1 MAGLATLLDEIR
13 ACTLCAAHLPNPPK
27 PVLRAMEGARLL
39 IVGQAPGRRVHET
52 GIPWNDA
59 SGDNLRRWLQ
69 MSREQFYDASRIAI
83 IPTGFCYPGKGRH
96 GDLPPRPEC
105 APLWHP
111 RLLAA
116 LPDIRL
122 ILLVGSH
129 AQAFYL
135 GSRRKHTLA
144 DTVQAFREYLPQFLP
159 LPHPSPRNRLWLKR
173 HPWFEEEVIP
183 ELRVRAHQVLNFLPD
198 AHTKD

>member
-1 MAGLATLLDEIR
+1 MHTLAELLAEVR
-13 ACTLCAAHLPNPPK
+13 ACTVCEAYLPNPPK
-27 PVLRAMEGARLL
+27 PVLLAGEGARLL
-39 IVGQAPGRRVHET
+39 IVGQAPGQRVHET
-52 GIPWNDA
+52 GIPWNDP
-59 SGDNLRRWLQ
+59 SGDNLRSWLA
-69 MSREQFYDASRIAI
+69 MSREEFYDIRHIAL
-83 IPTGFCYPGKGRH
+83 IPTAFCYPGKGKH

-129 AQAFYL
+129 AQAYYL
-135 GSRRKHTLA
+135 RDRRKPTLA
-144 DTVQAFREYLPQFLP
+144 QTVKAWHEYLPRYFP

-173 HPWFEEEVIP
+173 HPWFETEVLP
-183 ELRVRAHQVLNFLPD
+183 ALRSHIRDLFTLA
-198 AHTKD
+198 